1 MRGTLV
7 PATCWAPGLGSR
19 FEETEMD
26 KTQYYGLALW
36 VWLFIAP
43 IVGALMS
50 LRAGRPPFN
59 VR

>member
-1 MRGTLV
+1 
-7 PATCWAPGLGSR
+7 
-19 FEETEMD
+19 MD
-26 KTQYYGLALW
+26 PHYYGMALW

-43 IVGALMS
+43 IVAALMS